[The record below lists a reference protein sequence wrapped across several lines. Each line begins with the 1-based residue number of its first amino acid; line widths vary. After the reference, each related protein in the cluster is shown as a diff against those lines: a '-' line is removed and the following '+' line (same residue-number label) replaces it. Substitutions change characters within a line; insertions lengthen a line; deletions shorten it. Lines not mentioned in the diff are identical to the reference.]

1 MWVVT
6 AAMKLKD
13 ACSLEESCDKPG
25 HCIKKQRHHF
35 ADENLYRQSY
45 GLSYIFFLK
54 KFLNPNASC
63 YLILRLISVEIIKPH
78 IVIIFWFIIF
88 YVPLLLG
95 KILIP
100 DRILLMILIS
110 W

>member
-1 MWVVT
+1 MWMVT

-13 ACSLEESCDKPG
+13 VCSLEESCDKPRQ
-25 HCIKKQRHHF
+25 CIKKKRHHF
-35 ADENLYRQSY
+35 ADESLYSQSY
-45 GLSYIFFLK
+45 GLSYIFFFV
-54 KFLNPNASC
+54 FLNPNASC

-78 IVIIFWFIIF
+78 IVIIFCFVIF

-100 DRILLMILIS
+100 DRILLVIFIS